1 MREIPGGCEA
11 ARKVVAGWTRLRL
24 PPDFNKVKKEQI
36 MNNYFYNMVDT
47 DEMATLEY
55 IPTIPKFLEFI
66 KKQYSDYPAIS
77 DKVTTYTY
85 EELVSRVAKRVTFIN
100 SLGLEK
106 GSNIAVLAK
115 NDLDAMELFL
125 AIPAAGHEFTEVTA
139 NLPCKTW
146 PSTSIG
152 ETESTFADVEKDT
165 TAAIFFTGGTTGAPK
180 GAVHSHG
187 SIMRGSFNGVFGP
200 GNILHKRYI
209 AMLPL
214 SHIFGAIM
222 GYMAKLYT
230 GSLTYTCTDMRAAI
244 GDIPVVRPTT
254 LVLVPG
260 LVEII
265 LNIAK
270 LKGRAFLGDLELIMC
285 GAAPVP
291 PRQMAECRELGITL
305 CAGYGLTECANLT
318 SGNCDT
324 DKKPES
330 MGHIYPEQQVK
341 VVDGELWIK
350 GDNVMKEY
358 YKDPEHTAE
367 VLEDGWFK
375 TGDLVEFDDNDWIY
389 ITGRIKNLIILPNGE
404 NVSPEEIEELFYKQ
418 PLVKDCLVQEMEM
431 NGNTVIGVEI
441 IPYMPELEGASE
453 EEIQNRLQE
462 TVNEVNKELP
472 PFKRVIKLKVRTED
486 FKRNGA
492 MKILRNQA

>member
-1 MREIPGGCEA
+1 
-11 ARKVVAGWTRLRL
+11 
-24 PPDFNKVKKEQI
+24 
-36 MNNYFYNMVDT
+36 MNNYFYNMVDP

-125 AIPAAGHEFTEVTA
+125 AIPAAGHVLIMLPNALNDKALAGISMKFDLAGMFVGKEFTEVTA

-146 PSTSIG
+146 SSTSIG

-200 GNILHKRYI
+200 GSILHKRYI

-230 GSLTYTCTDMRAAI
+230 GSLTYTCTDMRAGI

-291 PRQMAECRELGITL
+291 PRQMEECRELGITL

-404 NVSPEEIEELFYKQ
+404 NVSPEELENGLLENRMVKEIVVSEEKDVIKAEVFPDYDYLDKKK
-418 PLVKDCLVQEMEM
+418 VKNVQ
-431 NGNTVIGVEI
+431 
-441 IPYMPELEGASE
+441 
-453 EEIQNRLQE
+453 EEIQNIVDKYNR
-462 TVNEVNKELP
+462 ELP
-472 PFKRVIKLKVRTED
+472 SYKRINKVYIRKDEFEKTTSQKIKRQYVK
-486 FKRNGA
+486 K
-492 MKILRNQA
+492 

>member
-1 MREIPGGCEA
+1 M
-11 ARKVVAGWTRLRL
+11 
-24 PPDFNKVKKEQI
+24 D
-36 MNNYFYNMVDT
+36 NYFYNMVDPE
-47 DEMATLEY
+47 EMKTLEY
-55 IPTIPKFLEFI
+55 IPTIPEFLKFI
-66 KKQYSDYPAIS
+66 RKQYSQYPAIS
-77 DKVTTYTY
+77 NKVTTYTY
-85 EELVSRVAKRVTFIN
+85 EELVSRVAKRVAFIN

-125 AIPAAGHEFTEVTA
+125 AVQAAGHVLIMLPNALNEKALMGISMKFDLVGMFVGKEFTEVTA

-146 PSTSIG
+146 PSSSIG
-152 ETESTFADVEKDT
+152 ETEAEFADVSKDT
-165 TAAIFFTGGTTGAPK
+165 VSAIFFTGGTTGAPK
-180 GAVHSHG
+180 GAVHTQG
-187 SIMRGSFNGVFGP
+187 SIMRGSFNGLFAP
-200 GNILHKRYI
+200 GHVLHRRII

-222 GYMAKLYT
+222 GYMSGLYT
-230 GSLTYTCTDMRAAI
+230 GSTVYTCEDMRAAI
-244 GDIPVVRPTT
+244 GDIPVVRPTA

-270 LKGRAFLGDLELIMC
+270 AKGRAFLGDLSVIMC

-291 PRQMAECRELGITL
+291 PRQMAECREFGITL
-305 CAGYGLTECANLT
+305 CAGYGLTEGANLT

-330 MGHIYPEQQVK
+330 MGKIYPEQQVK

-350 GDNVMKEY
+350 GDNVMVEY
-358 YKDPEHTAE
+358 YKDPEKTQE
-367 VLEDGWFK
+367 VFEDGWFK
-375 TGDLVEFDDNDWIY
+375 TGDLVEFDDDGFIY

-418 PLVKDCLVQEMEM
+418 PLVKDCLVEEMEV
-431 NGNTVIGVEI
+431 NGNTVIGIQI
-441 IPYMPELEGASE
+441 IPYMPELQGVSE
-453 EEIQNRLQE
+453 EDVQKKLQE
-462 TVNEVNKELP
+462 VVDEVNKELP
-472 PFKRVIKLKVRTED
+472 PFKRVLKLVVRTED
-486 FKRNGA
+486 FKRSGA
-492 MKILRNQA
+492 MKILRNQG

>member
-1 MREIPGGCEA
+1 
-11 ARKVVAGWTRLRL
+11 
-24 PPDFNKVKKEQI
+24 

-106 GSNIAVLAK
+106 CSNIAVLAK

-125 AIPAAGHEFTEVTA
+125 AIPAAGHVLIMLPNALNDKALAGISMKFDLAGMFVGKEFTEVTA

-146 PSTSIG
+146 SSNSIG
-152 ETESTFADVEKDT
+152 EKESAFADVEKDT

-230 GSLTYTCTDMRAAI
+230 GSLTYTCTDMRAGI

-441 IPYMPELEGASE
+441 IPYMPELEGATE

-472 PFKRVIKLKVRTED
+472 PFKRVLKLKLRTED

>member
-1 MREIPGGCEA
+1 
-11 ARKVVAGWTRLRL
+11 
-24 PPDFNKVKKEQI
+24 
-36 MNNYFYNMVDT
+36 MNNYFYNMVDPE
-47 DEMATLEY
+47 EMKTLEY

-66 KKQYSDYPAIS
+66 RTQYPEYPAVS
-77 DKVTTYTY
+77 DKTTTYTY
-85 EELVSRVAKRVTFIN
+85 KEFVSRVARRVDFIN

-106 GSNIAVLAK
+106 GSHIAVLAK

-125 AIPAAGHEFTEVTA
+125 AVPASGNVLLMLPNALNEKALTGISMKFDIAGMFVGKEFAEVTK

-146 PSTSIG
+146 ASDSIG
-152 ETESTFADVEKDT
+152 DKEAEFADVEKDT

-200 GNILHKRYI
+200 GKVLHRRYI

-214 SHIFGAIM
+214 SHIFGSIR
-222 GYMAKLYT
+222 GYMANLYT

-244 GDIPVVRPTT
+244 GDIPVVRPNT

-270 LKGRAFLGDLELIMC
+270 LKGKAFLGDLDLIMC

-291 PRQMAECRELGITL
+291 PRQMAECREFGINL

-330 MGHIYPEQQVK
+330 MGHIYPEQDVK
-341 VVDGELWIK
+341 VVNGELWIK

-367 VLEDGWFK
+367 VFEDGWFK
-375 TGDLVEFDDNDWIY
+375 TGDLVEFDEEGFIY

-431 NGNTVIGVEI
+431 NGNAVIGIEI
-441 IPYMPELEGASE
+441 IPYAPAVAGKTD
-453 EEIQNRLQE
+453 EEIQKALQE
-462 TVNEVNKELP
+462 VVNEVNKELP
-472 PFKRVIKLKVRTED
+472 PFKRVLKLKLRTED
-486 FKRNGA
+486 FKRSGA
-492 MKILRNQA
+492 MKILRNQK